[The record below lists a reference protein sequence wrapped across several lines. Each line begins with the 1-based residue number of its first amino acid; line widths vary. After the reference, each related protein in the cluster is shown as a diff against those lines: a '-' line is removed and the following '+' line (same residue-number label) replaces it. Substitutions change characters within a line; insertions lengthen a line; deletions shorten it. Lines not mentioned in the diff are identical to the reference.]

1 MEERHHR
8 QLAHPPEERVGMLR
22 ALYENTVLTWKLLW
36 DGRVGFLPKVIPLLA
51 VIYALSPIDLL
62 PAWLMGMLAPL
73 GVADDIGIILLALSL
88 FVQACPPDVVA
99 EHLREMR
106 REHPFAH
113 NEDVVEGEAREI
125 EE

>member
-1 MEERHHR
+1 MEERHRR
-8 QLAHPPEERVGMLR
+8 QLTYPPEERVGMLR
-22 ALYENTVLTWKLLW
+22 ALYENAVLTWRLLW

-51 VIYALSPIDLL
+51 VVYALSPIDLL

-73 GVADDIGIILLALSL
+73 GVADDIGVVLLALSL

-106 REHPFAH
+106 RGRLSARS
-113 NEDVVEGEAREI
+113 EDVVEGES
-125 EE
+125 EEVGE